1 MFLNCKHWNKY
12 QDKSYCPF
20 SFCCDLRC
28 VHNQVSQKDYD
39 ELQTKL
45 DNTEMNLDSEYK
57 ENDKLN
63 DEIFSI
69 VVYIKDLN
77 EEIDLLLKAIGTILK
92 DNNLK
97 LEENM
102 EYIPIKYI
110 KYVKNWCE

>member
-1 MFLNCKHWNKY
+1 MFLNCKHWSKY

-28 VHNQVSQKDYD
+28 VHNQVLQKDYD
-39 ELQTKL
+39 ELQTEL

-63 DEIFSI
+63 DEI
-69 VVYIKDLN
+69 KDLN
-77 EEIDLLLKAIGTILK
+77 EEIDDLNKDIDSILRQIGKILK

-97 LEENM
+97 LGENID
-102 EYIPIKYI
+102 YIPIKYI
-110 KYVKNWCE
+110 KHKF

>member
-1 MFLNCKHWNKY
+1 
-12 QDKSYCPF
+12 
-20 SFCCDLRC
+20 
-28 VHNQVSQKDYD
+28 
-39 ELQTKL
+39 
-45 DNTEMNLDSEYK
+45 MNLDSEYK

-63 DEIFSI
+63 DEI
-69 VVYIKDLN
+69 KDLN
-77 EEIDLLLKAIGTILK
+77 KEIDLLLKAISTILK

>member
-1 MFLNCKHWNKY
+1 MFLNCKHWSKY
-12 QDKSYCPF
+12 QDKPYCPF

-28 VHNQVSQKDYD
+28 VHNQVSQKDYN

-63 DEIFSI
+63 DEID
-69 VVYIKDLN
+69 DLN